1 MFFWCLTPYLWYQ
14 LYYIYYYNSYS
25 ILSIR
30 ICYQNKS
37 KPYEFIAR
45 ENFFNL
51 IFSFI
56 SLVSNTPPQV
66 PPLFKNSVFRF
77 RNLTICFK
85 ISTLSDKYLIIE
97 TENTMIETNDGL
109 IPCRERPRI
118 GPQTMYIHGPTQGR
132 PL

>member
-14 LYYIYYYNSYS
+14 LYYLYYYNSYS

-37 KPYEFIAR
+37 KTYELIAR
-45 ENFFNL
+45 EIFFNL

-97 TENTMIETNDGL
+97 TENTTIETIDGL
-109 IPCRERPRI
+109 IPCGTTLCRTANNVQSRAYTR
-118 GPQTMYIHGPTQGR
+118 
-132 PL
+132 